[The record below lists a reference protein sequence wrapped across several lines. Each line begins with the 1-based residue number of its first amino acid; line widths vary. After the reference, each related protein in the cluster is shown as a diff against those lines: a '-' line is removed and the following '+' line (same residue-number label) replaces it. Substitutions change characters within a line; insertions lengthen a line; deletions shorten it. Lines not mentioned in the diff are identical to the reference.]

1 MHIIFNKKLK
11 HTYIIG
17 EKIPLTINGMRTEY
31 YSTVFFLNIIVKLME
46 STCPC

>member
-17 EKIPLTINGMRTEY
+17 EKIPLTINGMRT
-31 YSTVFFLNIIVKLME
+31 STVLFFKYY
-46 STCPC
+46 C